1 MHILCRLLHTWLSVW
16 PFIIMISSCVV
27 WLSWWAM
34 IETYTTKNFLSPP
47 TPAGGGTISHLW
59 EKRNTQLNTQNWA
72 PATYLHIFWFFSF
85 SSILCILS
93 DEKKKIYPKRKTAIY
108 QFHHFADALAI
119 FAGMMLPPSSPDF
132 FRVSDVV
139 ERTLVGNFRSLD
151 SHHPLLAWA
160 ITLGMSLTSL
170 RVCSLS

>member
-1 MHILCRLLHTWLSVW
+1 MALHNHDLFMCCMAKLVGYDWNLHHQEFSFSTH
-16 PFIIMISSCVV
+16 P
-27 WLSWWAM
+27 SWWWNHFTPM
-34 IETYTTKNFLSPP
+34 RKEEHTTQYTKLS
-47 TPAGGGTISHLW
+47 TC
-59 EKRNTQLNTQNWA
+59 
-72 PATYLHIFWFFSF
+72 YLHIFWFFSF
-85 SSILCILS
+85 SSILCIFS
-93 DEKKKIYPKRKTAIY
+93 DEKKKIYPKKKTAIY

-119 FAGMMLPPSSPDF
+119 FASMMLPPSSPDF